1 MTVQNG
7 GGCGSTD
14 EDQRVRTL
22 GAAALDLVD
31 QTINHPGLFE
41 GGFNQARSLLA
52 RLREEGDVGF
62 KT

>member
-41 GGFNQARSLLA
+41 GSCVCYFSFCFLL
-52 RLREEGDVGF
+52 RF
-62 KT
+62 